1 MSRLFERRLS
11 RRRLV
16 GAIGTL
22 GSVAA
27 ALPLLAAC
35 QSAPPTSAPAA
46 PTAPAKAAAEAP
58 KPTDAAKPTEAPKPT
73 VAAAAPPTAAPSQ
86 SSAPA
91 QPTAAQPAPA
101 AASAARPTP
110 KPDDWVKAAQP
121 FKGKKVVIL
130 MSAGPWGKS
139 HEQILPEFNS
149 LTGMNVVY
157 DMIPEPQ
164 ISAKLQASVL
174 ARSGEYD
181 GAVMIWDWMAQFRK
195 AGLIA
200 DLTPYYNDP
209 QYPAFDVDEFPEK
222 IVNFLRREGKL
233 YGIPVSV
240 AAQIMHYRKDLFEEA
255 GLKPPSQTTGLTWT
269 EVYDYGKKLT
279 KNNVVGTVHGW
290 LGGGIYSESMNVL
303 PGDKPILDQDK
314 RLSIYRDP
322 RMVEIYETWARMYKE
337 GVMHKE
343 VFSLNI
349 YDAWLKF
356 QSGGVAMQ
364 PLSWPISIAMME
376 DPDQSKIAGKV
387 GYAPTPGATPRIGGW
402 GCMVMSDSKNREAA
416 YLHLA
421 WLASGATTVAE
432 VLKHGNYDSSYTKNI
447 QGNLDK
453 YKAEIVKARKFGAS
467 EVEGMVASWNG
478 IKGGR
483 MVDPD
488 TPEFARLGNEMYP
501 SLAKVVTG
509 DVSAKDGLNAAADAG
524 EKILAEAGY
533 YKK

>member
-1 MSRLFERRLS
+1 MSRLLERRLS

-16 GAIGTL
+16 GALGTL
-22 GSVAA
+22 GSA

-35 QSAPPTSAPAA
+35 QSAPP
-46 PTAPAKAAAEAP
+46 PTPTASAPAKAGAEAP
-58 KPTDAAKPTEAPKPT
+58 GAQSAGAKPPTEPSKPAA
-73 VAAAAPPTAAPSQ
+73 AAAAPPPAGAAQAPSGPGTLTAAPAQ

-91 QPTAAQPAPA
+91 QPPAATPAPA
-101 AASAARPTP
+101 AAGAASAVRPTP
-110 KPDDWVKAAQP
+110 KPDDWARAAQP

-164 ISAKLQASVL
+164 ISAKLQASVI

-181 GAVMIWDWMAQFRK
+181 GAVMIWDWMAQYRK

-200 DLTPYYNDP
+200 DLTPYYTDP
-209 QYPAFDVDEFPEK
+209 QFPAFDVDEFPEK

-233 YGIPVSV
+233 YGVPVSV

-255 GLKPPSQTTGLTWT
+255 GLKPPSQ
-269 EVYDYGKKLT
+269 
-279 KNNVVGTVHGW
+279 
-290 LGGGIYSESMNVL
+290 
-303 PGDKPILDQDK
+303 
-314 RLSIYRDP
+314 
-322 RMVEIYETWARMYKE
+322 
-337 GVMHKE
+337 
-343 VFSLNI
+343 
-349 YDAWLKF
+349 
-356 QSGGVAMQ
+356 
-364 PLSWPISIAMME
+364 
-376 DPDQSKIAGKV
+376 
-387 GYAPTPGATPRIGGW
+387 
-402 GCMVMSDSKNREAA
+402 
-416 YLHLA
+416 
-421 WLASGATTVAE
+421 
-432 VLKHGNYDSSYTKNI
+432 LKHGNYDSSYTKNI
-447 QGNLDK
+447 QSNLDK
-453 YKAEIVKARKFGAS
+453 YKPEIVKARKFGAS
-467 EVEGMVASWNG
+467 EVDGMVASWNG

-483 MVDPD
+483 MVDPE

-501 SLAKVVTG
+501 HLAKVVTG

>member
-1 MSRLFERRLS
+1 M
-11 RRRLV
+11 
-16 GAIGTL
+16 GALGTL
-22 GSVAA
+22 GSAAA

-35 QSAPPTSAPAA
+35 QSAAPPTPTASAPAK
-46 PTAPAKAAAEAP
+46 PAEAP
-58 KPTDAAKPTEAPKPT
+58 KPTA
-73 VAAAAPPTAAPSQ
+73 AAAAPPTANAPGSPAPAQ
-86 SSAPA
+86 ASAPA
-91 QPTAAQPAPA
+91 QPPAATQAPA
-101 AASAARPTP
+101 AAGAASAARPTP
-110 KPDDWVKAAQP
+110 KPDDFARAAQP

-181 GAVMIWDWMAQFRK
+181 GAVMIWDWMAQYRK

-209 QYPAFDVDEFPEK
+209 QFPAFDVDEFPEK

-255 GLKPPSQTTGLTWT
+255 GLKPPSQTTGLTWS
-269 EVYDYGKKLT
+269 EVYDYAKKLT

-290 LGGGIYSESMNVL
+290 LAGGVYSETMNVL

-337 GVMHKE
+337 GLMHKE
-343 VFSLNI
+343 VLSLNI

-416 YLHLA
+416 YLHLS

-447 QGNLDK
+447 QSNLDK
-453 YKAEIVKARKFGAS
+453 YKSEIVKARKFGAS

-483 MVDPD
+483 MVDPE

-501 SLAKVVTG
+501 HLAKVVTG
-509 DVSAKDGLNAAADAG
+509 DASAKDGLNAAADAG